1 MYVWVRATDRER
13 ARHGMRAL
21 PAYP

>member
-1 MYVWVRATDRER
+1 MYVWVRTADRER
-13 ARHGMRAL
+13 ARRGMRAL

>member
-1 MYVWVRATDRER
+1 MYVWVRAADWER

>member
-1 MYVWVRATDRER
+1 MYVWVRAADRER

-21 PAYP
+21 PAYL

>member
-1 MYVWVRATDRER
+1 MYVWVRAADRER
-13 ARHGMRAL
+13 ARRGMRAL